1 MHEISL
7 VQNLL
12 QQLHDIARENKA
24 TRVLRVTMLIGPLSG
39 VVVDS
44 FTFGF
49 AILAREDDL
58 FRDARLDIV
67 VPPAL
72 FRCSSC
78 GHQEETSGERPECC
92 PACGDQII
100 IAAGGDD
107 LILQQVEME

>member
-12 QQLHDIARENKA
+12 QQLRDIARENKA
-24 TRVLRVTMLIGPLSG
+24 CRVVRVTMLIGPLSG

-49 AILAREDDL
+49 DILAREDDL
-58 FRDARLDIV
+58 FRDATLDII
-67 VPPAL
+67 VPQAI

-78 GHQEETSGERPECC
+78 GHQQETDGERPECC
-92 PACGDQII
+92 AACGDRII
-100 IAAGGDD
+100 VAHGGDD

>member
-12 QQLHDIARENKA
+12 QQLQDIARDNNA
-24 TRVLRVTMLIGPLSG
+24 SRVLRVTMLIGPLSG

-49 AILAREDDL
+49 DILARENDL
-58 FRDARLDIV
+58 FRDATLNII
-67 VPPAL
+67 VPPVI
-72 FRCSSC
+72 FRCSNC
-78 GHQEETSGERPECC
+78 GHQKQTDGERPECC
-92 PACGDQII
+92 PACGDRII
-100 IAAGGDD
+100 LAQGGDD

>member
-12 QQLHDIARENKA
+12 QQLRDIARENKA
-24 TRVLRVTMLIGPLSG
+24 SRVLRVTMLIGPLSG

-49 AILAREDDL
+49 DILAREDDL
-58 FRDARLDIV
+58 FRDATLDIV
-67 VPPAL
+67 VPPAI

-78 GHQEETSGERPECC
+78 GHQEETDGERPECC
-92 PACGDQII
+92 AACGDRII
-100 IAAGGDD
+100 IAHGGDD

>member
-12 QQLHDIARENKA
+12 HQLREIARENKA
-24 TRVLRVTMLIGPLSG
+24 GRILRVTMVIGPLSG

-49 AILAREDDL
+49 DILAKDNDL
-58 FRDARLDIV
+58 FKDARLEII
-67 VPPAL
+67 VPPVT
-72 FRCSSC
+72 FRCSNC
-78 GHQEETSGERPECC
+78 GREEQTAGERPEQCA
-92 PACGDQII
+92 ACADQIMI
-100 IAAGGDD
+100 PHGGDD